1 MSITVH
7 NKVVLQLNTLQ
18 DEFTIIDL
26 KSNEFNICS
35 GEATEFPLIRSS
47 IFRKLYSLQPNDG
60 PYIVERNYRPG
71 MDTGHTAGWIFKH
84 VVCRTDYYA

>member
-26 KSNEFNICS
+26 KSNEFNI
-35 GEATEFPLIRSS
+35 
-47 IFRKLYSLQPNDG
+47 
-60 PYIVERNYRPG
+60 
-71 MDTGHTAGWIFKH
+71 
-84 VVCRTDYYA
+84 